1 MDKATRRFVRR
12 RAVIVLGTAM
22 LAASG
27 IGATAVAQRGNDTPT
42 TVCHKPGTSAAH
54 EITFDNDALVQA
66 HLRHGDSL
74 GSCTVA
80 AVAPPGAGG
89 GAAAPAPTATAPT
102 AVRAQATTTG

>member
-1 MDKATRRFVRR
+1 MYR
-12 RAVIVLGTAM
+12 RAAIVLGAAILT
-22 LAASG
+22 ASG
-27 IGATAVAQRGNDTPT
+27 VGASAFAQRGDDSPV

-54 EITFDNDALVQA
+54 ELTFDNDALVQA

-80 AVAPPGAGG
+80 AVAPPGPGG
-89 GAAAPAPTATAPT
+89 GAAAAPTATAPT